1 MICEECFAGKHDG
14 HQVRILKNYHS
25 EKLEK
30 RLGGLKLHHSLVH
43 PKKLE
48 VNLIQSNTS
57 KLQEAKLQVTVTE
70 KQLNSAIELKTAI
83 ASHLK
88 HLKQVSRKIEN
99 FEKSGHLKIP
109 FAEKSLKEYTFHRRG
124 MIQI

>member
-1 MICEECFAGKHDG
+1 M
-14 HQVRILKNYHS
+14 HQK
-25 EKLEK
+25 E
-30 RLGGLKLHHSLVH
+30 LV
-43 PKKLE
+43 

-57 KLQEAKLQVTVTE
+57 KLEEARLQVTVAE

-99 FEKSGHLKIP
+99 FENSGHLKIP
-109 FAEKSLKEYTFHRRG
+109 FAEKKPKGVYLSPERNDTDFLKKRINIEKGKRHTTQDYQQFF
-124 MIQI
+124 